1 MPKIAIVAF
10 IIFILAILMTM
21 TGRGGGNFY
30 VLTFVLAGLPM
41 HEAATTGQFVL
52 FTTAIAAT
60 VIFRRGKTIS
70 ISLALVLGVLTAGM
84 AFIGGFVANSFS
96 GKELK
101 IVFSILLAIAGSAM
115 LFTAEEIKKDT
126 KKKWGFW
133 NLRNGNEIY
142 VINLWLAV
150 PLTMVTGFFS
160 GMVGVSG
167 GSFLVPLMVL
177 ACGVPMRIAV
187 GTASAMVA
195 ATALAGFAGHAL
207 HGSFNPVW
215 ALPIACVT
223 IFGGVL
229 GGKIA
234 LKTKPKYLK
243 TLFAVTTLIAAIL
256 MFVNSVGAE

>member
-1 MPKIAIVAF
+1 MLEIAIVSLV
-10 IIFILAILMTM
+10 IFALAVVMTM

-30 VLTFVLAGLPM
+30 VLTLVLAGLPM

-60 VIFRRGKTIS
+60 VIFRRGNTLS
-70 ISLALVLGVLTAGM
+70 VPLALFLGALTASM
-84 AFIGGFVANSFS
+84 AFAGGFAAHLFS

-101 IVFSILLAIAGSAM
+101 IVFSILLAFAGIAM
-115 LFTAEEIKKDT
+115 LFTAGET
-126 KKKWGFW
+126 KKEPSQKRGYW
-133 NLRNGNEIY
+133 NLKSGDDLY
-142 VINLWLAV
+142 VINLWLAIPV
-150 PLTMVTGFFS
+150 AMATGFFS

-195 ATALAGFAGHAL
+195 ATAFAGFTGHAL

-215 ALPIACVT
+215 AIPIAGVT
-223 IFGGVL
+223 IFGGIL

-234 LKTKPKYLK
+234 LRTKPKYLK
-243 TLFAVTTLIAAIL
+243 TLFAVTTLVAALL
-256 MFVNSVGAE
+256 MLVNSGIAR